1 MKIGYTVFKVFK
13 SARLEDKALYRRWDC
28 TGGRRTAYVCDAL
41 FEKGRFRRAPVQT
54 KISGDLVNLPAQHAP
69 SNLHHPGEAQYPLL
83 R

>member
-41 FEKGRFRRAPVQT
+41 FEKGRYGERPYLLFQERSPYAYSQKGAT
-54 KISGDLVNLPAQHAP
+54 ASAQFGCGFQPH
-69 SNLHHPGEAQYPLL
+69 N
-83 R
+83 

>member
-41 FEKGRFRRAPVQT
+41 FEKGRYGERSYKQRFPE
-54 KISGDLVNLPAQHAP
+54 IS
-69 SNLHHPGEAQYPLL
+69 
-83 R
+83 